1 MTETN
6 ECAVFVPGQVKK
18 DPKNKKDM
26 QELHILC
33 ILSIR
38 VAGTM
43 GFLLSRCDIRR
54 NSFATGHA
62 HSDRWRS
69 RWLQIPSVEGQ
80 IKRPLSRSF
89 YLAGTMGFE
98 PTIT

>member
-43 GFLLSRCDIRR
+43 GFLLSRLAFARLLR
-54 NSFATGHA
+54 N
-62 HSDRWRS
+62 RP
-69 RWLQIPSVEGQ
+69 PSLGPVALGSASNPSARCQKKETT
-80 IKRPLSRSF
+80 
-89 YLAGTMGFE
+89 YLNVVS
-98 PTIT
+98 